1 MTNYQNLEDAARA
14 GCAAIGVEFK
24 HVPSDGRWHCADL
37 ADDPRG
43 KNDGR
48 IKLFPDGQGGMAW
61 NHKTGEKQSFFVD
74 RHLSREERE
83 ADRERIEAERQR
95 RQAKQK
101 QRADKTAKRAAALWQ
116 AANPAAADHSYLLK
130 KHIQPHGARVGT
142 WKRTIKNAAS
152 ERQTIAIPNTL
163 LIPMHDATG
172 TLRSLQGIFPG
183 KHPLFE
189 RDKDFL
195 AGGGLAGLFWWLGTR
210 SEKVL
215 ICEGFATA
223 ATLFEETGLRT
234 YIAFTANNLLAVGRI
249 VRERL
254 PKAEIVFCADNDS
267 NTDGNPGLTKAEQ
280 AAVEVDGLVAIPPIA
295 GDFNDMAITL
305 HQETIDDRPL

>member
-1 MTNYQNLEDAARA
+1 MTNYQNLEDAACA

-24 HVPSDGRWHCADL
+24 HVPNDGRWHCADL
-37 ADDPRG
+37 ADDHRG

-61 NHKTGEKQSFFVD
+61 NHKTGEKQSFFVN
-74 RHLSREERE
+74 RQLSHEERE
-83 ADRERIEAERQR
+83 ADRERIKAERQR
-95 RQAKQK
+95 RQSEQK
-101 QRADKTAKRAAALWQ
+101 ARADKTAKRAAAIWN
-116 AANPAAADHSYLLK
+116 AAQPAPLDHPYLLK
-130 KHIQPHGARVGT
+130 KHIQPHGARIGT
-142 WKRTIKNAAS
+142 WKRTIKNDAG
-152 ERQTIAIPNTL
+152 ERQTITVPNTL

-172 TLRSLQGIFPG
+172 TLRSLQGVFPD

-189 RDKDFL
+189 RDKDFM
-195 AGGGLAGLFWWLGTR
+195 AGGGLAGLFWWLGSR

-223 ATLFEETGLRT
+223 ATLFEETKLRT

-254 PKAEIVFCADNDS
+254 PKTEIVFCADNDA
-267 NTDGNPGLTKAEQ
+267 NTAGNPGLTKAEE
-280 AAVEVDGLVAIPPIA
+280 AAIEVDGLVAVPPIP
-295 GDFNDMAITL
+295 GNFNDLATEL
-305 HQETIDDRPL
+305 NQETIDD